1 MTDAVVSKNEKK
13 SQFTFDLLRRLRGT
27 EFLNLYVES
36 GRVKKVLGPIV
47 EGILPGA
54 TVGGICRLRHQSGKY
69 IESEIVGFRDRTALL
84 MPLESVEGVAMGAR
98 IEQSQSVA
106 QVVCG
111 PWMIGKLLNGVGQ
124 VVKEKSEST
133 DSSADTD
140 IEENQKQ
147 LLLKESELNENRPIK
162 SPALLPHERASIQ
175 KQLELGV
182 RAIDSTIPVG
192 QGQRLGIMAA
202 SGVGK
207 SVLMGMIARQ
217 SKADVNVIALI
228 GERGREVTEFLER
241 DLGPEGM
248 KKSIVVAVT
257 SDESPVLKVRGALVA
272 TTIAEYFRDQGKQVL
287 LMMDSVTRY
296 GMALREIGL
305 ASGEPPTS
313 KGYTPS
319 VFAQLPRLLERAGS
333 KKNSGSI
340 TALYTVLVEGN
351 DFDDP
356 VADAVRAIVDG
367 HIVLSRTLAERN
379 HYPAIDVL
387 ASISRLTSAI
397 SSERSRDLNGQIR
410 WVLSTYKNA
419 EDLINIGGYR
429 KGNNPE
435 WDKAIDLYPKV
446 VTFLKQR
453 THEHSNV
460 VEVAEQLEAIFRG

>member
-1 MTDAVVSKNEKK
+1 MSEAPQVSTAKK
-13 SQFTFDLLRRLRGT
+13 SQFQFDLLRRLRGT

-54 TVGGICRLRHQSGKY
+54 VVGGICRLRHQSGRY

-84 MPLESVEGVAMGAR
+84 MPLESVEGISMGAR
-98 IEQSQSVA
+98 IEQSQAVA
-106 QVVCG
+106 QVLCG
-111 PWMIGKLLNGVGQ
+111 PWMVGKLLNGMGKIVDGKLSDQ
-124 VVKEKSEST
+124 PPGDSELDQASKLKSEE
-133 DSSADTD
+133 D
-140 IEENQKQ
+140 
-147 LLLKESELNENRPIK
+147 ESRPIK
-162 SPALLPHERASIQ
+162 APALLPHERSSIH
-175 KQLELGV
+175 KQLEMGV

-192 QGQRLGIMAA
+192 TGQRLGIMAA

-257 SDESPVLKVRGALVA
+257 SDESPVLKVRGALIA
-272 TTIAEYFRDQGKQVL
+272 TTIAEYFRDRGQQVL

-319 VFAQLPRLLERAGS
+319 VFSQLPKLLERAGS
-333 KKNSGSI
+333 KKDSGAI

-356 VADAVRAIVDG
+356 IADAVRAIVDG
-367 HIVLSRTLAERN
+367 HIVLSRNLAEKN

-397 SSERSRDLNGQIR
+397 SGERARELNGQLR
-410 WVLSTYKNA
+410 SVLSTYKNA

-435 WDKAIDLYPKV
+435 WDRAIELYPKV
-446 VTFLKQR
+446 VKFLKQG
-453 THEHSNV
+453 TFETSKLVQVN
-460 VEVAEQLEAIFRG
+460 EALEEIFRV